1 MDLTDSHALRAR
13 FAETYPSRT
22 GRHPLEY
29 IHLYERI
36 TEHADADTP
45 ASETARR
52 FGVEQN
58 RVYSWIHEERTPKIA
73 TGLKWVDDRGWFDL
87 RWDDETTQDLNTL
100 VAWLCA
106 VGTLTTSYQPKI
118 VVNDATAPV
127 LVATLDRL
135 GLEAKDLP
143 ALPSEGAA
151 VVHVEGGM
159 RLGRY
164 LAALGAPVG
173 GHGEVRR
180 GLPPYLGRGPRALRE
195 RFAAV
200 HLVVRARE
208 RTKSGRVH
216 IADSTSEHYR
226 YALAGLFFELV
237 DQDVRVWSESVSL
250 DPEIYEEFDF
260 SWTEA

>member
-29 IHLYERI
+29 VHLHERI
-36 TEHADADTP
+36 TEHADSDTP

-52 FGVEQN
+52 FGVERN

-73 TGLKWVDDRGWFDL
+73 TGLEWVDDHGWFDL
-87 RWDDETTQDLNTL
+87 RWGDETVQDLNTL

-106 VGTLTTSYQPKI
+106 VGTLTDSYQPLFST
-118 VVNDATAPV
+118 NSETAPV
-127 LVATLDRL
+127 LVGTLDRL
-135 GLEAKDLP
+135 GLDAKDV
-143 ALPSEGAA
+143 PSSGSGA
-151 VVHVEGGM
+151 VRVEGGTTV
-159 RLGRY
+159 GRY

-173 GHGEVRR
+173 AHGDARR
-180 GLPPYLGRGPRALRE
+180 GLPPYLARGPRELRE

-226 YALAGLFFELV
+226 YALAALFFELLE
-237 DQDVRVWSESVSL
+237 QDVRVWSESVSL
-250 DPEIYEEFDF
+250 DPDVYEEFDF
-260 SWTEA
+260 SWTE